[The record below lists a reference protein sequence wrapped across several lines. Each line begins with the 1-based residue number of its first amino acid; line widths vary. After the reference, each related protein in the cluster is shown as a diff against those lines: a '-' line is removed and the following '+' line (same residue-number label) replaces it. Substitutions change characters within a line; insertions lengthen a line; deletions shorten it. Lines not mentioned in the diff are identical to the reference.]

1 MPLCLRY
8 PCGLLGRCG
17 LQLAAALHPRHLSD
31 KDGSDKEDADIELPP
46 EPTTCCMSGC
56 ANCVWVEYA
65 QTVAK
70 ILGDNDERARQ
81 IVLAKIKDPNLRM
94 FLSMEMQNLK
104 SLREK
109 PTEDTQK

>member
-1 MPLCLRY
+1 MPVPLCL
-8 PCGLLGRCG
+8 LGRART
-17 LQLAAALHPRHLSD
+17 QIAAAFQVRFLAN
-31 KDGSDKEDADIELPP
+31 KDASNIELPP

-70 ILGDNDERARQ
+70 ILGDNDERARE

-94 FLSMEMQNLK
+94 FLEIELRNLK
-104 SLREK
+104 QVRESRPEEPK
-109 PTEDTQK
+109 K